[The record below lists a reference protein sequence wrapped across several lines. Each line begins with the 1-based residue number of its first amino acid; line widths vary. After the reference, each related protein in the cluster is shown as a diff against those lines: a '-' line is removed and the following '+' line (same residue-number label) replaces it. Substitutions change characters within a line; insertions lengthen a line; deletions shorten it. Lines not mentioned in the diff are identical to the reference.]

1 MRKLSL
7 SLVLLIL
14 FISTGHGQDSTWI
27 RLRPKYDQV
36 SSIHRMFFGENYRK
50 EWSDST
56 YLPLID
62 IAKVDGG
69 LKPLQLGGGHQTVS
83 LRLVSASGKEW
94 VLRNI
99 EKDPSVLLPEEIR
112 QTFAHG
118 LIDDAMSAQH
128 PFSPLVVTEIA
139 KAVNVPQASPVIGV
153 VSPSPLLGEFS
164 PKFAGKVCL
173 LEEREPLGDSD
184 NSLKMM
190 GELNEDNDNTID
202 GEAFLRARILDMLIG
217 DWDRHPDQWRWLDTR
232 DGKSKY
238 YVGIP
243 RDRDQAFYVN
253 QGLFP
258 RLVSRPWFVPSLQG
272 FRGEIWFPKYSM
284 KESSFL
290 QSRPAMHMPYE
301 KWMEVAKNFTA
312 ALTDDVLRDAVK
324 KLPPAAYE
332 RRHEELFRALQQ
344 RRDNIPAA
352 VDKYYHFA
360 NRIVDLQL
368 SDKHELVRISD
379 SADGMLK
386 LDVLKIGKQGVSNVI
401 LSSSYDPSITKE
413 LTVYTQNGNDKV
425 EIDVKS
431 SPIKIRIVG
440 GEGEKQ
446 YNILS
451 ANKRISLYE
460 EDDSIAITGNG
471 KKLRKFISPDSL
483 NTAYTFPN
491 RYNITQPLVTAGF
504 NRDDGF
510 LLGLGIQHTHQGFR
524 KVPYASRNKIML
536 HHSFGTGAYRIR
548 YGGEFLHVFGKTDIV
563 TQVDVF
569 APHNTRNFF
578 GRGNES
584 VFVKNGNS
592 ITFYRARYNL
602 YTVSAGLRWR
612 NPNGLSV
619 VLAPTYQHYS
629 IDSSDNRSRLLGTP
643 LLTNSYDSATLYER
657 RSHAGLAF
665 NVGLYKVKG
674 QIIPRAGYKL
684 SLNFQALGGLNN
696 VSENFAQ
703 IIPEVAGYLPLNKK
717 QTIVLA
723 DRFGGGISLGKPAF
737 YQSVFLGGHENL
749 LGFRQYR
756 FAGEHMLYNNLE
768 LRMKLTNFTGYII
781 PGEFGLVGF
790 YDAGRVWVK
799 DEDSKIWH
807 HGTGAGLYF
816 APARLAVFSLVAGYS
831 KEGWYPY
838 ITFGFRY

>member
-1 MRKLSL
+1 
-7 SLVLLIL
+7 
-14 FISTGHGQDSTWI
+14 
-27 RLRPKYDQV
+27 
-36 SSIHRMFFGENYRK
+36 
-50 EWSDST
+50 
-56 YLPLID
+56 
-62 IAKVDGG
+62 
-69 LKPLQLGGGHQTVS
+69 
-83 LRLVSASGKEW
+83 
-94 VLRNI
+94 
-99 EKDPSVLLPEEIR
+99 
-112 QTFAHG
+112 
-118 LIDDAMSAQH
+118 
-128 PFSPLVVTEIA
+128 
-139 KAVNVPQASPVIGV
+139 
-153 VSPSPLLGEFS
+153 
-164 PKFAGKVCL
+164 
-173 LEEREPLGDSD
+173 
-184 NSLKMM
+184 
-190 GELNEDNDNTID
+190 
-202 GEAFLRARILDMLIG
+202 
-217 DWDRHPDQWRWLDTR
+217 
-232 DGKSKY
+232 
-238 YVGIP
+238 
-243 RDRDQAFYVN
+243 
-253 QGLFP
+253 
-258 RLVSRPWFVPSLQG
+258 
-272 FRGEIWFPKYSM
+272 
-284 KESSFL
+284 
-290 QSRPAMHMPYE
+290 
-301 KWMEVAKNFTA
+301 
-312 ALTDDVLRDAVK
+312 
-324 KLPPAAYE
+324 
-332 RRHEELFRALQQ
+332 
-344 RRDNIPAA
+344 
-352 VDKYYHFA
+352 
-360 NRIVDLQL
+360 
-368 SDKHELVRISD
+368 
-379 SADGMLK
+379 
-386 LDVLKIGKQGVSNVI
+386 
-401 LSSSYDPSITKE
+401 
-413 LTVYTQNGNDKV
+413 
-425 EIDVKS
+425 
-431 SPIKIRIVG
+431 
-440 GEGEKQ
+440 
-446 YNILS
+446 
-451 ANKRISLYE
+451 
-460 EDDSIAITGNG
+460 
-471 KKLRKFISPDSL
+471 
-483 NTAYTFPN
+483 
-491 RYNITQPLVTAGF
+491 
-504 NRDDGF
+504 
-510 LLGLGIQHTHQGFR
+510 
-524 KVPYASRNKIML
+524 ML